1 MVFVMQTTQRRA
13 YLLEQRR
20 KQGKVRQVVVHGVV
34 GSQMR
39 PSWLRSLFANLYSHR
54 KERSESPTKRSLCS
68 TPSVSNG
75 GVTTSHRILVI
86 RKRRS
91 NYCVII
97 TSNCRFALKK

>member
-20 KQGKVRQVVVHGVV
+20 KQGKVRQVVHGVV
-34 GSQMR
+34 GALMR
-39 PSWLRSLFANLYSHR
+39 PSWLRVLFAYMYSHR